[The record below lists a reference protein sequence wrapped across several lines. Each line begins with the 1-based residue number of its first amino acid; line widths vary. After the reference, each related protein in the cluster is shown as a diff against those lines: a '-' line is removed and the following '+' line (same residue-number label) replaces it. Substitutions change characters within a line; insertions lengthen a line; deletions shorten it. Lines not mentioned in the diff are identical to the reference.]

1 MLLQFY
7 ITKFDLLTPK
17 IDGNMGFHRKHK
29 ILTLSS
35 CIDVLPR
42 LLLLSTP
49 SVYLYLLLPIMAN
62 IILIINHSEQA
73 LTSVAIMVD
82 NGSYTRQIGIYDYMC
97 YR

>member
-17 IDGNMGFHRKHK
+17 IDGNMAFQDTGNGKHK
-29 ILTLSS
+29 FLTLLS

-49 SVYLYLLLPIMAN
+49 SVYRYLYLLQLIMAN

-82 NGSYTRQIGIYDYMC
+82 NGSYARQIGI
-97 YR
+97 